1 MPDVLPRLLASGVI
15 QPTRMRIMDQGTV
28 RERVEA
34 GIDLLRKNKVSG
46 EKVVVKIA
54 DATT

>member
-1 MPDVLPRLLASGVI
+1 
-15 QPTRMRIMDQGTV
+15 MDQGTV